1 MEEGKLAAEERR
13 LYIPSLYFSEIG
25 IASKIERILEN
36 DTADQFPVSEIRKAV
51 GEVEERLGVNYAETQ
66 VAAIETALHSSAMI
80 LTGGPG
86 TGKTTV
92 IRGFVEV
99 YAELHGLSLDPKEYA
114 KKKEPFPIVLAAPTG
129 RAAKRMSEST
139 GLPAMTIH
147 RLLGFNGQE
156 KEEETEREV
165 EGRLIIIDEMS
176 MVDTWLAHQLLKAL
190 ADDVQLLF
198 VGDQDQLPP
207 VGPGQVLRDMLDS
220 GKVPVV
226 ELTEIYRQSAG
237 STIIEMAHMIKRSEW
252 TDDITQK
259 TSDRSFI
266 KASGERIL
274 EVVEQVVKN
283 AITKGHHIKDIQ
295 VLAPMYRGPA
305 GIDGLNKMIQ
315 EMVNPPG
322 PKRKEVVFGEAIYR
336 IGDKVLQ
343 LVNQPESNVFNGD
356 MGEVIAIIKAKETID
371 KKELLVVSYDG
382 IEVTYER
389 NDLEPDYTCLLLF
402 NP

>member
-1 MEEGKLAAEERR
+1 
-13 LYIPSLYFSEIG
+13 
-25 IASKIERILEN
+25 
-36 DTADQFPVSEIRKAV
+36 
-51 GEVEERLGVNYAETQ
+51 
-66 VAAIETALHSSAMI
+66 
-80 LTGGPG
+80 
-86 TGKTTV
+86 
-92 IRGFVEV
+92 
-99 YAELHGLSLDPKEYA
+99 
-114 KKKEPFPIVLAAPTG
+114 
-129 RAAKRMSEST
+129 
-139 GLPAMTIH
+139 
-147 RLLGFNGQE
+147 
-156 KEEETEREV
+156 
-165 EGRLIIIDEMS
+165 

-190 ADDVQLLF
+190 ANDVQILF

-207 VGPGQVLRDMLDS
+207 VGPGQVLKDMLDS
-220 GKVPVV
+220 GKVPVI

-252 TDDITQK
+252 TDDITKK

-266 KASGERIL
+266 KAGGDRIL

-283 AITKGHHIKDIQ
+283 AISKGHHIKDIQ

-389 NDLEPDYTCLLLF
+389 NDLKPNDTCLLLF
-402 NP
+402 NS